1 MSFEKRASI
10 RPIGVMEK
18 KNIGALKIFESKE
31 MCKTTAAWNTPSFVK
46 NSAKNWKT
54 TGIILYIEIM
64 IHMKIKQWSINET
77 LQDGLSVSICPVQ
90 FT

>member
-1 MSFEKRASI
+1 MSFEKRDNI

-54 TGIILYIEIM
+54 TGIFYIEIM
-64 IHMKIKQWSINET
+64 IYEIKQWSK
-77 LQDGLSVSICPVQ
+77 
-90 FT
+90 